1 MPDETSLVDRYLTTP
16 VSALVA
22 FVLAVLALMGQNALS
37 VAVGA
42 FAQRGVSGL
51 TGFFLGFGL
60 ALLVQVGLAVV
71 LARRALADDAAAGW
85 VPTLA
90 RAAVV
95 LAALALVA
103 GVLALIG
110 TAVSNAAPGGF

>member
-42 FAQRGVSGL
+42 FAQRSVSGL